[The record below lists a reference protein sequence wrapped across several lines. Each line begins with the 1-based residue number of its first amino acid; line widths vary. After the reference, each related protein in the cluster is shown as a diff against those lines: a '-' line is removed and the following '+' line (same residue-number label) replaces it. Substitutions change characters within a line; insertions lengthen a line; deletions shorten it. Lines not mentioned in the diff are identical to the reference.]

1 MERLIGLGPYSSKH
15 FIRITFGYMI
25 RIIRRKV
32 MRFAMCV
39 ICLYYMSILCIPH
52 HLLVNYF
59 TSILLL
65 KV

>member
-39 ICLYYMSILCIPH
+39 ICLYYMSILC
-52 HLLVNYF
+52 
-59 TSILLL
+59 TRWGE
-65 KV
+65 K